1 MRRESFTKRLGR
13 RARGADVLLHFC
25 ASLHSAQRILIHA
38 RDRRS
43 ALHDAHQ
50 RHSQSSEARTHVVTR
65 AEKEADAEGSVPA
78 AAQVHSQRL
87 EPRLN
92 MLFPGN
98 THGRPRRTLLPSEP
112 SWARPCCLSE
122 LHVQMPCVPVPTH
135 FSNPEEFQRALEGL
149 RAFLLEFR
157 AYKGGFRLKAKAKL
171 RERGACEPPSQDG
184 AAPSEEDGD
193 ESNAP
198 LSEGTEVRYRLEMA
212 NYCKAVGNVKPPAGT
227 YRPPLPLSP
236 FAPCSPLSVS
246 ADA

>member
-1 MRRESFTKRLGR
+1 
-13 RARGADVLLHFC
+13 
-25 ASLHSAQRILIHA
+25 
-38 RDRRS
+38 
-43 ALHDAHQ
+43 
-50 RHSQSSEARTHVVTR
+50 
-65 AEKEADAEGSVPA
+65 
-78 AAQVHSQRL
+78 
-87 EPRLN
+87 
-92 MLFPGN
+92 
-98 THGRPRRTLLPSEP
+98 
-112 SWARPCCLSE
+112 
-122 LHVQMPCVPVPTH
+122 VPTH

-227 YRPPLPLSP
+227 CRPPLPLSP